1 MKALK
6 LFTLVLFTGLMIYA
20 ATDLPN
26 RADNNSAMHAETN
39 ANGGTVVGNYIIKNA
54 YKDTK
59 TPNIV
64 TVVLGDYR
72 GIDTFGEQLVIFTA
86 GLVAVLVLRKSK
98 KIKHE

>member
-6 LFTLVLFTGLMIYA
+6 IITLILFAGLLIYA

-26 RADNNSAMHAETN
+26 RADNNSVMHAEVSS
-39 ANGGTVVGNYIIKNA
+39 NGGPVIGNYFIKNA
-54 YKDTK
+54 YKDAK

-98 KIKHE
+98 KFKA